1 MGFSESLLNPSN
13 FKAEDKMT
21 LLFDRINFAG
31 YIYTRDISR
40 KTSIVFTAS
49 KIQARFFNKLI
60 QLLVRIRDA
69 LNEITITLIVIK
81 I

>member
-1 MGFSESLLNPSN
+1 
-13 FKAEDKMT
+13 MT

-49 KIQARFFNKLI
+49 KIQARFFKVTQSLA
-60 QLLVRIRDA
+60 RIRDA
-69 LNEITITLIVIK
+69 LNEITIKRFKLK
-81 I
+81 K